1 MTRLTLPLI
10 FMAGPA
16 FAHHEVVAVS
26 VLPGL
31 VVWLTAISAVGLT
44 AWKQRRRRD

>member
-1 MTRLTLPLI
+1 MRYAVPVILL
-10 FMAGPA
+10 ASPA

-31 VVWLTAISAVGLT
+31 VIWMSAIGMAGLA
-44 AWKQRRRRD
+44 AWRLRRKGRK